1 MRKEEYEKAFTE
13 KIESFKNEPE
23 YEILLQLSEKLLK
36 RQKDQKQALETRSL
50 MDRIIVMPKTYIK
63 GWLRGENSLSYR
75 EEDKRMLQAFLA
87 GYEDLQREHMDM
99 EIYRISFAMLKPY
112 LYSGYTI
119 LKEEEDAVYVGRK
132 I

>member
-1 MRKEEYEKAFTE
+1 
-13 KIESFKNEPE
+13 
-23 YEILLQLSEKLLK
+23 
-36 RQKDQKQALETRSL
+36 

>member
-36 RQKDQKQALETRSL
+36 RQTDQKQALETRSL

-75 EEDKRMLQAFLA
+75 EEDKRMLQAFL
-87 GYEDLQREHMDM
+87 GLTKGTHGHGNLPDIFCHVETVS
-99 EIYRISFAMLKPY
+99 I
-112 LYSGYTI
+112 
-119 LKEEEDAVYVGRK
+119 
-132 I
+132 

>member
-36 RQKDQKQALETRSL
+36 RQTDQKQALETRSL

-63 GWLRGENSLSYR
+63 GWLRGGGGIPFHTGKKINGCYR
-75 EEDKRMLQAFLA
+75 RF
-87 GYEDLQREHMDM
+87 
-99 EIYRISFAMLKPY
+99 
-112 LYSGYTI
+112 
-119 LKEEEDAVYVGRK
+119 
-132 I
+132 

>member
-1 MRKEEYEKAFTE
+1 
-13 KIESFKNEPE
+13 
-23 YEILLQLSEKLLK
+23 
-36 RQKDQKQALETRSL
+36 
-50 MDRIIVMPKTYIK
+50 
-63 GWLRGENSLSYR
+63 
-75 EEDKRMLQAFLA
+75 MLQAFLA